1 MTDRPTDTAETGLHP
16 YVQGV
21 IQKME
26 RAVREQWA
34 TLQST
39 ASRLANSVGSGGVI
53 HVLGTGH
60 SHIVAE
66 EMFARAGGP
75 LFVNPILDDS
85 LMLHSGGGMS
95 TRTERLPGYA
105 AVVLDGH
112 DLRPYDLMLVVSN
125 SGRNAVPVEA
135 ALYAHERSL
144 HTLAITSVAHSSSVD
159 SRHPSGKKLMDV
171 VDTVLDNF
179 GVPGDAQL
187 QLDSTDAMYGPSS
200 TIVGCTLGQ
209 VLLSLTIEELDRRG
223 TAPEVLLSANL
234 DATVEG
240 SSARRDAYRDRVRAL
255 R

>member
-1 MTDRPTDTAETGLHP
+1 MNDQPSQDGGTDLHP
-16 YVQGV
+16 YVTGV
-21 IQKME
+21 ILKME
-26 RAVREQWA
+26 RAVREQWGK
-34 TLQST
+34 LEST
-39 ASRLANSVGSGGVI
+39 ASRLADSVENSGVI

-105 AVVLDGH
+105 GVVLDGH
-112 DLRPYDLMLVVSN
+112 DLRADDLMLVVSN

-135 ALYAHERSL
+135 ALYARERGL
-144 HTLAITSVAHSSSVD
+144 HTVAITSVAHSSAVD
-159 SRHPSGKKLMDV
+159 SRHPSGEKLMDV

-179 GVPGDAQL
+179 GVPGDGQL
-187 QLDSTDAMYGPSS
+187 RLESTGAMYGPSS
-200 TIVGCTLGQ
+200 TVIGCTLGQ
-209 VLLSLTIEELDRRG
+209 VLLSLTIEELDGRG

-234 DATVEG
+234 DAMTTG
-240 SSARRDAYRDRVRAL
+240 SSDRRAAYRDRIRAL